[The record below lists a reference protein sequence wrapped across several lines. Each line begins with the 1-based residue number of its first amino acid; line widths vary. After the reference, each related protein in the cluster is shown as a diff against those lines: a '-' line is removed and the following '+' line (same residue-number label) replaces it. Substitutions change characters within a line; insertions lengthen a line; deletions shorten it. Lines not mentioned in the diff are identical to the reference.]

1 MIKSEFEYKKKKNGT
16 TERVPVKYMS
26 YSHDELYDIYTNR
39 LDHDYFYSETSL
51 TQSIKRLQYLYKK
64 GYKDA
69 VSFFNTIGVDPQM
82 IQIKDIIENG
92 YVALKTRK
100 EILDSDRI
108 DSFSN
113 YRVSEEGRTYYPI
126 NLSPINVV
134 NSATVIA
141 LMKRFKEPVFN
152 SNINNYIFVPT
163 VKKSSAIME
172 ELPINSISQAVKLM
186 KKIWGFSYNEY
197 VQILKKVIGPQIGN
211 LSIKDA
217 FYYEDH
223 LSYITLKNCNET
235 SQTVI
240 IEGET
245 YSVIKIKRLCVK
257 SFILSII
264 SKQIMENS
272 EKICFLKQYEDSLKF
287 NNRRLIVK
295 TSDNKKKQKQKSNEP
310 KKKREWV
317 HIIYTPMGLGKRR

>member
-1 MIKSEFEYKKKKNGT
+1 
-16 TERVPVKYMS
+16 
-26 YSHDELYDIYTNR
+26 
-39 LDHDYFYSETSL
+39 
-51 TQSIKRLQYLYKK
+51 
-64 GYKDA
+64 
-69 VSFFNTIGVDPQM
+69 
-82 IQIKDIIENG
+82 
-92 YVALKTRK
+92 
-100 EILDSDRI
+100 
-108 DSFSN
+108 
-113 YRVSEEGRTYYPI
+113 
-126 NLSPINVV
+126 
-134 NSATVIA
+134 
-141 LMKRFKEPVFN
+141 
-152 SNINNYIFVPT
+152 
-163 VKKSSAIME
+163 
-172 ELPINSISQAVKLM
+172 M

-217 FYYEDH
+217 FYYDEN

-264 SKQIMENS
+264 SKQLMDNS

-295 TSDNKKKQKQKSNEP
+295 TSDNKKKEKQKSNEP